1 MKRSRRYFVR
11 LFSSILA
18 IAVLIVLLEI
28 VIVTISAYNSSRRWP
43 AFIASEYVKEVEEE
57 IKTNGKASPDAMIS
71 SIISASN
78 EIVSGVIIRD
88 ERGKPSIFYGE
99 LFEGSGKQ
107 TLFYNHD
114 GELAY
119 SSEISA
125 PTAEDSDIV
134 SLKIKTF
141 TFHLDKQSDGT
152 YSFSAQDTGV
162 KKTELYLPPN
172 IKRADVA
179 ASVSIY
185 SDDTYRGSFDIIVF
199 GISSYPPAKFLSG
212 GLIFVIILLIPISL
226 VIAVIASYY
235 VSKKNSKAIEELKSA
250 LSSLAQSDYDIALK
264 KRGTIEYDEISD
276 SIMNLSATL
285 KRNQEARKEWLRSI
299 SHDLNTPITS
309 LKMLTDGASDGVFP
323 LDKNLLDS
331 IRKEIDSLSLRIAS
345 VTYYSKLIS
354 PDVIVNRSEI
364 SLIEILNEVISM
376 FASPQRFIIEGD
388 DMIISSDQSL
398 LKRALYEVLDNALKY
413 SSDKVVI
420 KIEKDK
426 IKVISSSHL
435 PSSHPDFFEPWA
447 RGDLS
452 RHEGGSGM
460 GLPIT
465 GAIMTLLKGR
475 ITLEEVNDSVVATF
489 DFKER

>member
-1 MKRSRRYFVR
+1 
-11 LFSSILA
+11 
-18 IAVLIVLLEI
+18 
-28 VIVTISAYNSSRRWP
+28 
-43 AFIASEYVKEVEEE
+43 
-57 IKTNGKASPDAMIS
+57 
-71 SIISASN
+71 
-78 EIVSGVIIRD
+78 
-88 ERGKPSIFYGE
+88 
-99 LFEGSGKQ
+99 
-107 TLFYNHD
+107 
-114 GELAY
+114 
-119 SSEISA
+119 
-125 PTAEDSDIV
+125 
-134 SLKIKTF
+134 
-141 TFHLDKQSDGT
+141 
-152 YSFSAQDTGV
+152 
-162 KKTELYLPPN
+162 
-172 IKRADVA
+172 
-179 ASVSIY
+179 
-185 SDDTYRGSFDIIVF
+185 
-199 GISSYPPAKFLSG
+199 
-212 GLIFVIILLIPISL
+212 
-226 VIAVIASYY
+226 
-235 VSKKNSKAIEELKSA
+235 
-250 LSSLAQSDYDIALK
+250 
-264 KRGTIEYDEISD
+264 
-276 SIMNLSATL
+276 MNLSATL